1 MDYADYKKLPGISL
15 FVDFEKAFDTL
26 EWNFI
31 SKTLEVFNFGPK
43 FRNWFSI
50 LYNGTQSSVLNGGY
64 TTNYFEISRGVR
76 QGCPLSPFLFILAVE
91 LLALKIRNEPTCGGI
106 MLPNNHEA
114 KISQF
119 ADDTTIISNNTDS
132 LKSYL
137 QIIEWFGSLSG
148 LKLNKKKTKA
158 MWIGTMK
165 HNKSKILEFKS
176 TKDPIKVLGA
186 FLSYNP
192 DKNFELNFLSRF
204 RRMKTKL
211 NLWLSRDLTLY
222 GNFLL
227 AKALGVSQLIYIAS
241 MLSVPET
248 LIKSVQTQLFS
259 FLLNNKKDKI
269 KRLVMYQPL
278 ANGGI
283 NFINFATMVKS
294 LRLAWISR
302 ILSDTDDLW
311 KAIPN
316 YFLSEYGGLSFLLRC
331 NYNLASINNS
341 LPIFYRE
348 LLQYFKELKSVTQI
362 FSCGEFI
369 LWNNE
374 AITIENHSLYW
385 KSWVE
390 RGIYFIQDIL
400 NSSGNFLTLD
410 EFQTKFQIKTNF
422 LQYFQLIAAI
432 PSDLKKKA
440 KSHAAPTRD
449 LLETTTISTFPGKT
463 NLDLSVMGCKDY
475 YKLFNES
482 CVIEPTGVKKWKDK
496 FPNDFVD
503 WSNKFLHI
511 YRSSR
516 DNKLRQFSFKLLHRT
531 IVTKKK
537 LNKFR
542 LVNDAACTFCSNP
555 DSIEH
560 TFLDCNVVTSFYSE
574 AFSWF
579 NQTYDTNIY
588 LSNKQITLDDIT
600 PVTRLSDPIKCSLH
614 LFVLYLKRYIYT
626 CKSFEKK
633 PDLFEFR
640 KKIVLQWHL
649 EKCTVR

>member
-1 MDYADYKKLPGISL
+1 MNQPVEALCYLTIMS
-15 FVDFEKAFDTL
+15 
-26 EWNFI
+26 
-31 SKTLEVFNFGPK
+31 PK
-43 FRNWFSI
+43 FR
-50 LYNGTQSSVLNGGY
+50 
-64 TTNYFEISRGVR
+64 
-76 QGCPLSPFLFILAVE
+76 
-91 LLALKIRNEPTCGGI
+91 
-106 MLPNNHEA
+106 
-114 KISQF
+114 
-119 ADDTTIISNNTDS
+119 TTIISNNTDS

-158 MWIGTMK
+158 MWIGTKK

-186 FLSYNP
+186 VLSYNP

-222 GNFLL
+222 GKSLILL

-259 FLLNNKKDKI
+259 FLWNSKKDKI

-385 KSWVE
+385 KSWVK

-422 LQYFQLIAAI
+422 FRILSIDSSY
-432 PSDLKKKA
+432 
-440 KSHAAPTRD
+440 
-449 LLETTTISTFPGKT
+449 TFR
-463 NLDLSVMGCKDY
+463 
-475 YKLFNES
+475 
-482 CVIEPTGVKKWKDK
+482 VKKESQD
-496 FPNDFVD
+496 
-503 WSNKFLHI
+503 SC
-511 YRSSR
+511 SSY
-516 DNKLRQFSFKLLHRT
+516 
-531 IVTKKK
+531 
-537 LNKFR
+537 
-542 LVNDAACTFCSNP
+542 A
-555 DSIEH
+555 
-560 TFLDCNVVTSFYSE
+560 
-574 AFSWF
+574 
-579 NQTYDTNIY
+579 
-588 LSNKQITLDDIT
+588 
-600 PVTRLSDPIKCSLH
+600 
-614 LFVLYLKRYIYT
+614 
-626 CKSFEKK
+626 
-633 PDLFEFR
+633 
-640 KKIVLQWHL
+640 
-649 EKCTVR
+649 

>member
-1 MDYADYKKLPGISL
+1 
-15 FVDFEKAFDTL
+15 
-26 EWNFI
+26 
-31 SKTLEVFNFGPK
+31 
-43 FRNWFSI
+43 
-50 LYNGTQSSVLNGGY
+50 
-64 TTNYFEISRGVR
+64 
-76 QGCPLSPFLFILAVE
+76 
-91 LLALKIRNEPTCGGI
+91 

-222 GNFLL
+222 GKSLL
-227 AKALGVSQLIYIAS
+227 AKAPGVSQLIYIAS
-241 MLSVPET
+241 MLSVPKT

-259 FLLNNKKDKI
+259 FLWKNKKDKI

-278 ANGGI
+278 TNGGI

-341 LPIFYRE
+341 LPIF
-348 LLQYFKELKSVTQI
+348 
-362 FSCGEFI
+362 
-369 LWNNE
+369 
-374 AITIENHSLYW
+374 
-385 KSWVE
+385 
-390 RGIYFIQDIL
+390 
-400 NSSGNFLTLD
+400 
-410 EFQTKFQIKTNF
+410 
-422 LQYFQLIAAI
+422 
-432 PSDLKKKA
+432 
-440 KSHAAPTRD
+440 
-449 LLETTTISTFPGKT
+449 
-463 NLDLSVMGCKDY
+463 
-475 YKLFNES
+475 
-482 CVIEPTGVKKWKDK
+482 
-496 FPNDFVD
+496 
-503 WSNKFLHI
+503 
-511 YRSSR
+511 
-516 DNKLRQFSFKLLHRT
+516 
-531 IVTKKK
+531 
-537 LNKFR
+537 
-542 LVNDAACTFCSNP
+542 
-555 DSIEH
+555 
-560 TFLDCNVVTSFYSE
+560 
-574 AFSWF
+574 
-579 NQTYDTNIY
+579 
-588 LSNKQITLDDIT
+588 
-600 PVTRLSDPIKCSLH
+600 
-614 LFVLYLKRYIYT
+614 
-626 CKSFEKK
+626 
-633 PDLFEFR
+633 
-640 KKIVLQWHL
+640 
-649 EKCTVR
+649 